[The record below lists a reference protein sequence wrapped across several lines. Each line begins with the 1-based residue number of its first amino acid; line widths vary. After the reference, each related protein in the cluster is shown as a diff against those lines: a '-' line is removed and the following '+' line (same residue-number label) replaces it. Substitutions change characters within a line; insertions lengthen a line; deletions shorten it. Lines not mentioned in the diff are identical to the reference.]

1 MTPVQ
6 NPDVRAGA
14 AGVPGLL
21 LRVAGAGLLA
31 AAATSYAQIA
41 AGWGLFALLFFVPDA
56 VMLGYLRGPRLVA
69 ILNSAGHSTILT
81 FLVIGRGLML
91 PDSLGRRSG

>member
-1 MTPVQ
+1 
-6 NPDVRAGA
+6 
-14 AGVPGLL
+14 
-21 LRVAGAGLLA
+21 
-31 AAATSYAQIA
+31 
-41 AGWGLFALLFFVPDA
+41 
-56 VMLGYLRGPRLVA
+56 MLGYLRGPRLVA